1 MGVALLLAPRSFA
14 FVLDVSIAGYYEG
27 NFLTDTTSALPDG
40 TAVDFGVFYSS
51 GFTSVS
57 AITTA
62 LASANSLAGMQAFQ
76 TSNGWVS
83 FATTTVQGNSF
94 EISMLA
100 RYSTG
105 LDMMPTTGTLASQN
119 LQGKTAFLWIETPSP
134 SKQFGVYYFNSP
146 LPTTTGFA
154 DRIALDATSDSATA
168 IVGTTSATGVGTAAV
183 SAATVTVPPVLVMKS
198 RGTPS
203 FLNSETTV
211 THTFAVNT
219 PGSYTIEYTS
229 NLAGNWSSKA
239 LVVSSTADFPVT
251 FTNTGI
257 NSVSDWTNRMFFR
270 IRST

>member
-1 MGVALLLAPRSFA
+1 MAEVITAMAVALLLASRSFA
-14 FVLDVSIAGYYEG
+14 AVLDVSIAGYYEG
-27 NFLTDTTSALPDG
+27 NFLSDTTSALPDG
-40 TAVDFGVFYSS
+40 TTVDFGTFYSS

-62 LASANSLAGMQAFQ
+62 LASANSVAGMQAFRN
-76 TSNGWVS
+76 SNGWVS
-83 FATTTVQGNSF
+83 FATTTVQANSF
-94 EISMLA
+94 AISM
-100 RYSTG
+100 G
-105 LDMMPTTGTLASQN
+105 LEMKILTDPQN
-119 LQGKTAFLWIETPSP
+119 LLGKTAFLWIQTPS
-134 SKQFGVYYFNSP
+134 SSNEFGVYFFKNP
-146 LPTTTGFA
+146 LPTNVSGFG
-154 DRIALDATSDSATA
+154 DRVSLEATSLDATA
-168 IVGTTSATGVGTAAV
+168 IVGTTNPDGVATAAV

>member
-1 MGVALLLAPRSFA
+1 MGIALLLAARSFA
-14 FVLDVSIAGYYEG
+14 DPLDVSIAGFYGG
-27 NFLTDTTSALPDG
+27 NSLADGISALPVG
-40 TAVDFGVFYSS
+40 TTVYLGIFYSS
-51 GFTSVS
+51 GFTTVS

-62 LASANSLAGMQAFQ
+62 LASANSLAGMQAFR

-83 FATTTVQGNSF
+83 FANTTVVANKFS
-94 EISMLA
+94 INMA
-100 RYSTG
+100 ANDSTA
-105 LDMMPTTGTLASQN
+105 LEMAPTTGALASKD
-119 LQGKTAFLWIETPSP
+119 LQGKTAFLWIETPTS
-134 SKQFGVYYFNSP
+134 SNEFGVYYFNSP

-154 DRIALDATSDSATA
+154 DRIRLTATSDDVTA
-168 IVGTTSATGVGTAAV
+168 ILGTTNIDGVATAAV
-183 SAATVTVPPVLVMKS
+183 SAAAVTVPPVLVMKS